1 MSDLAILVTGA
12 SSGIGA
18 AICRRIASPGI
29 RLLIHARGGAGGSQT
44 DALESIA
51 SELRSSGAEVE
62 TVLSDLSLP
71 GAGNSLVTEAVSRL
85 GSLDQIVSNA
95 GFADRRLL
103 GDVDRNT
110 LDKSF
115 AAMTGAFFE
124 IASAAIDPLRES
136 KHGRVVAISSFV
148 AHHYT
153 SDTLFPVTAAA
164 KSAVEAL
171 AKSLAVQLGPHQVT
185 VNCVAPGYTQK
196 DEGTH
201 RAISLEA
208 LKDAANRALTRRIAQ
223 PDDIAATVQFLLSAD
238 ARQITGQT
246 IHVDGGLGIS

>member
-1 MSDLAILVTGA
+1 MTKMTVLITGA

-18 AICRRIASPGI
+18 AVCRRLAKPGVC
-29 RLLIHARGGAGGSQT
+29 LVIHARGGTEGT
-44 DALESIA
+44 DAAPLEKIA
-51 SELRSSGAEVE
+51 AELREFGAEVE
-62 TVLSDLSLP
+62 PVLSDLTE
-71 GAGNSLVTEAVSRL
+71 AGSGESLVIGALDRF

-103 GDVDRNT
+103 GDVDRET
-110 LDKSF
+110 LDRSHV
-115 AAMTGAFFE
+115 AMTGAFFE
-124 IASAAIDPLRES
+124 IVSAAIEPLKQSRC
-136 KHGRVVAISSFV
+136 GRVVAISSFV

-153 SDTLFPVTAAA
+153 SETLFPVTAAA

-201 RAISLEA
+201 RAITPGA
-208 LKDAANRALTRRIAQ
+208 LKDAANRALTNRIAQ
-223 PDDIAATVQFLLSAD
+223 PDDIAAAVQFLLSAD
-238 ARQITGQT
+238 ARQITGQ
-246 IHVDGGLGIS
+246 IIRVDGGLGIT